1 MKLNLIEVTK
11 NLADFMNSLP
21 GLRKPIEINYWRPA
35 MDRLSEVGF
44 SVNPE
49 TLEVVFGEADNRTIA
64 GELSRFQ
71 NILREAA
78 KGHRLVDISRKLEG
92 CGGVRANNLSSWRSG
107 HVDLSPETLVAMAP
121 VLGISASQYTIRP
134 FSFSYP

>member
-1 MKLNLIEVTK
+1 VKLNLIEVTK

-21 GLRKPIEINYWRPA
+21 GVRKPIEIHYWRPA
-35 MDRLSEVGF
+35 MDKLSAAGF

-49 TLEVVFGEADNRTIA
+49 TLEISFGESEGGTLA

-71 NILREAA
+71 NSLREAA
-78 KGHRLVDISRKLEG
+78 HGYRLVDISRKLEG

-107 HVDLSPETLVAMAP
+107 SVDLSVETLIAMAP
-121 VLGISASQYTIRP
+121 VLGLTASLYAIKP
-134 FSFSYP
+134 FSFTYP